1 MLPVAALS
9 SHTKNMWTRR
19 TLPGRCWDCCDTDM
33 PPAAIARPPSARAGG
48 KAQAPTPRSAR
59 KTPSPKTSGKK
70 KKSPK
75 ASAPGSPVDTAFLLG
90 EDEAI
95 IEEDEEDVP
104 TDAAALLREALSG
117 TPRMAADISDR
128 ETGSPASKPGALSA
142 AATSVAPTAVVQLG
156 RETPVVLA
164 ASPAADP
171 PTIARAHSPS
181 PGRPRSPEPFDDD
194 HTHEE
199 GTVEDTAA
207 STKDHRHRRVLKHG
221 PGQKLG
227 VTLSTHPTLAGVYIV
242 SDLVLD
248 DACARNGVRVGDLIS
263 KVNGERM
270 ANVNQA
276 VKRIDDI
283 WSHEAADPTK
293 DRLKLSLADRTS
305 ARTPQASASPPAHAP
320 APAHGQAG
328 QCCAAPLE
336 GIAFPSPTHA
346 SHHALH
352 ALLCPQGMC
361 TSSHAIRNLSA
372 SS

>member
-1 MLPVAALS
+1 
-9 SHTKNMWTRR
+9 
-19 TLPGRCWDCCDTDM
+19 
-33 PPAAIARPPSARAGG
+33 
-48 KAQAPTPRSAR
+48 
-59 KTPSPKTSGKK
+59 
-70 KKSPK
+70 
-75 ASAPGSPVDTAFLLG
+75 
-90 EDEAI
+90 
-95 IEEDEEDVP
+95 
-104 TDAAALLREALSG
+104 
-117 TPRMAADISDR
+117 
-128 ETGSPASKPGALSA
+128 
-142 AATSVAPTAVVQLG
+142 VAPTAVVQVG

-164 ASPAADP
+164 ASPAAPP

-293 DRLKLSLADRTS
+293 DRLKLSLADRTRDVHIIS
-305 ARTPQASASPPAHAP
+305 RHP
-320 APAHGQAG
+320 
-328 QCCAAPLE
+328 E
-336 GIAFPSPTHA
+336 
-346 SHHALH
+346 ALG
-352 ALLCPQGMC
+352 LKL
-361 TSSHAIRNLSA
+361 TSSTAAKYGVAVISVEPDSPAAAAGLEPGHVLFAVNGKLAQSETQVLKEMEHQRAAAGVASVLISGRKLTEANLHRQA
-372 SS
+372 TTTGELPVQIVHGA